1 MKSKEL
7 INKLSKVLN
16 SEQLNKSDD
25 IIRQLLELNEARENV
40 LEIKI
45 TTPVSDHLIV
55 KEELGAYQK
64 ALDAYSCFMEY
75 YEEVLE
81 IN

>member
-25 IIRQLLELNEARENV
+25 IIRQLLELKLDKTKKNV
-40 LEIKI
+40 
-45 TTPVSDHLIV
+45 
-55 KEELGAYQK
+55 
-64 ALDAYSCFMEY
+64 F
-75 YEEVLE
+75 
-81 IN
+81 